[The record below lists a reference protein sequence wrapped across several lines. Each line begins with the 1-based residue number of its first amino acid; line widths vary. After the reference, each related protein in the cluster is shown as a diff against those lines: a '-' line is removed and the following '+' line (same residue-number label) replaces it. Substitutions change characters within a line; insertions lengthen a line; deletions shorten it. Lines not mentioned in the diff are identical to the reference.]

1 MRSYVFFI
9 AAILFFAQNSCLLAQ
24 AKEVNET
31 EIKAAFIKY
40 LESPWSKRADL
51 MTPSSWNDYVGD
63 MLYAYK
69 DAATALLI
77 EYKIKNYQFP
87 EMPANYK
94 DVPKRDAILAA
105 SKIRQKLVLDLST
118 KLGKNLGEF
127 LDKLDEQTNSSS
139 TGIRLA
145 DVNLTANLTI
155 ATAECH
161 FNGGSVSIPMR
172 FRKVN
177 GAWKF
182 NGKNEVLFFNRQRKA
197 NE

>member
-1 MRSYVFFI
+1 
-9 AAILFFAQNSCLLAQ
+9 
-24 AKEVNET
+24 
-31 EIKAAFIKY
+31 
-40 LESPWSKRADL
+40 
-51 MTPSSWNDYVGD
+51 
-63 MLYAYK
+63 
-69 DAATALLI
+69 
-77 EYKIKNYQFP
+77 
-87 EMPANYK
+87 MPANYK
-94 DVPKRDAILAA
+94 DLPKRDAILAA

-182 NGKNEVLFFNRQRKA
+182 NGKKRSAVL
-197 NE
+197 